1 MMIDW
6 DKWQEIFDSINKH
19 RLRTILTAFGV
30 SWGIFMLVLLLGAGQ
45 GLQNGVSHNF
55 AGDATNSLWINSG
68 RTSLPFNGLKE
79 GRQIALTN
87 EDYEFLWDQFSQI
100 ESLSGKYFLRGSKT
114 VTYNGVTRSYSVQAT
129 HPDGQVIES
138 LEILSGRF
146 YNDRDMREHRKV
158 AVIGQYVK
166 QELFGDEDPEGQ
178 NITIDATNYKVIGV
192 FYDKEGEQTMRR
204 IYLPM
209 STVQKVYSAFDKMDQ
224 LVVVTGDLSEE
235 DMSVLEASVK
245 TSFSQRKKFDK
256 DDPQALRIY
265 NRARDYQSF
274 MSLMN
279 AIKGLMWFVGI
290 FSIVAGVIGV
300 SNIMLIIVKDRTKE
314 IGIRKALGATPSS
327 IVGMI
332 FQESIFI
339 TGVAGYLGLGAGIAV
354 LALLQGIESEF
365 FRRPEINI
373 WIAIGATMILVLAGA
388 MAGLLPALQAARIN
402 PVTAI
407 KSE

>member
-1 MMIDW
+1 MFDL

-30 SWGIFMLVLLLGAGQ
+30 AWGIFMLVLLLGAGQ

-55 AGDATNSLWINSG
+55 EGDATNSLWISSG
-68 RTSLPFNGLKE
+68 KTSMPYKGLKE
-79 GRQIALTN
+79 GRQIDLTN
-87 EDYEFLWDQFSQI
+87 ADYDLLWEQFSQI
-100 ESLSGKYFLRGSKT
+100 ENLSGKYFLRGSKT
-114 VTYNGVTRSYSVQAT
+114 VTFNGTTRSYSVQAT
-129 HPDGQVIES
+129 HPDGQVVET
-138 LEILSGRF
+138 LEMLSGRF
-146 YNDRDMREHRKV
+146 YNERDMKDLKKV
-158 AVIGQYVK
+158 AVIGQNVQ
-166 QELFGDEDPEGQ
+166 QELFDELDPIGESIIVDG
-178 NITIDATNYKVIGV
+178 TSYKIIGV

-204 IYLPM
+204 IYLPI
-209 STVQKVYSAFDKMDQ
+209 STVQKVYSSFDKMDQ
-224 LVVVTGDLSEE
+224 LVLVTGDLSEE
-235 DMSVLEASVK
+235 DMSILEASVK
-245 TSFSQRKKFDK
+245 KTFSDIKRFDPN
-256 DDPQALRIY
+256 DREAIRIY

-290 FSIVAGVIGV
+290 FSIIAGVIGV

-314 IGIRKALGATPSS
+314 IGIRKALGATPRS

-339 TGVAGYLGLGAGIAV
+339 TSVAGYLGLAAGIGL

-365 FRRPEINI
+365 FRRPEVNI
-373 WIAIGATMILVLAGA
+373 WIALGATLILVLAGA
-388 MAGLLPALQAARIN
+388 FAGLLPAIQAARIN

-407 KSE
+407 KSD